1 MWTLKCIFFNSE
13 AKETMQGKEGILL
26 ENENGKLLMI
36 DGGCAFMAD
45 NPDSNNIIMK
55 EMATLVKLSDVPG
68 KTTVGIYGNE
78 LQKDFRQ
85 GAKRRH
91 P

>member
-1 MWTLKCIFFNSE
+1 
-13 AKETMQGKEGILL
+13 
-26 ENENGKLLMI
+26 
-36 DGGCAFMAD
+36 MAD
-45 NPDSNNIIMK
+45 NPDSNNIVMK